1 MMLAELL
8 TRLVSIGAGLA
19 VSVAVIV
26 FLIRS
31 YAATLED

>member
-1 MMLAELL
+1 MVPWPLN
-8 TRLVSIGAGLA
+8 LV

-31 YAATLED
+31 KHPHVE